1 MKFSLPQPNA
11 LAAILGA
18 AAPQTEVAN
27 NSAPSAVSRDQMEA
41 AARARGY
48 RSYDHMIYSMRNR
61 LPPPKIPGSNTV
73 PAQGGIMNVLHQIY
87 ADPRGALANAFSWHP
102 SSTLGRV
109 NDALAGANGE

>member
-1 MKFSLPQPNA
+1 MKFSAPEPNA

-18 AAPQTEVAN
+18 VNHSAAPAGG
-27 NSAPSAVSRDQMEA
+27 AVSRDDMEA

-48 RSYDHMIYSMRNR
+48 RSYDHMIYSMQNR
-61 LPPPKIPGSNTV
+61 LPPPKIPGSGTV

-102 SSTLGRV
+102 ASTLGRV